1 MFKDYIYNF
10 DSNGLPDGHSR
21 FKCEKKMLNTFQIT
35 HKKQS
40 MQVDKVI
47 QKFHGKREVN
57 PTKFDL
63 SLSQLY

>member
-1 MFKDYIYNF
+1 MGFLMDTH
-10 DSNGLPDGHSR
+10 DSNV
-21 FKCEKKMLNTFQIT
+21 KKMLNTFQIT